1 MWRIHINLTY
11 FPQHIPVFV
20 NAHVPLFL
28 GVYRKIEKHNN
39 AYIVYFVTLSFNE
52 QNSYWP
58 VQYCPMAN
66 TRHLPLISLP

>member
-39 AYIVYFVTLSFNE
+39 AYIVYFVTHLTSKTQLLASAVLSYGKHTAFTPN
-52 QNSYWP
+52 
-58 VQYCPMAN
+58 
-66 TRHLPLISLP
+66 

>member
-39 AYIVYFVTLSFNE
+39 AYIVCFVTLSFNE
-52 QNSYWP
+52 QNTVTGQCSIVLWQTHGIYP
-58 VQYCPMAN
+58 
-66 TRHLPLISLP
+66 